1 MKKIIIYLNTILLL
15 TIVLCNYIGFSW
27 SLIHV
32 FYILSTFL
40 ESIGPFHWPRPIP
53 YEIMRLFSI
62 FLGGNIFISG
72 VGINLLVINFG
83 LVNFK
88 ELKLFYFK
96 ALSGL
101 LIMLSPVI
109 LTIALYVK
117 FLFLEQY
124 FPLLLNLDF
133 DIRLLWGWVFL
144 LLCCLIIVTKYLF
157 QKNQ

>member
-1 MKKIIIYLNTILLL
+1 
-15 TIVLCNYIGFSW
+15 
-27 SLIHV
+27 
-32 FYILSTFL
+32 
-40 ESIGPFHWPRPIP
+40 
-53 YEIMRLFSI
+53 MRLFSI

-144 LLCCLIIVTKYLF
+144 LLCCLIIVIKYLF
-157 QKNQ
+157 QKKSVEIKTMTD